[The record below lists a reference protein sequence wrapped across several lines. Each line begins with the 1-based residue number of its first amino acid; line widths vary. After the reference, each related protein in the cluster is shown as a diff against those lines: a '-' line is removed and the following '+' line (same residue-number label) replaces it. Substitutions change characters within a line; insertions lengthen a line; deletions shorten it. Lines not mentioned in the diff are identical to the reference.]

1 MDIVRP
7 QNIPRQAVPAKR
19 KKPYML
25 WVKIAI
31 GVVAAAVVVL
41 TVLWSRGSFDAQQI
55 DSSKYQVVY
64 MTNGQAYFGKLQ
76 NTRGDYLVVKGPYTT
91 QAASTD
97 DKTTDAQTTLIKV
110 SGQVYG
116 PEDSMALRADQV
128 AFWQN
133 LRNDSKVSQAIQA
146 KE

>member
-7 QNIPRQAVPAKR
+7 QNMPRQAVPIKR

-25 WVKIAI
+25 WIKITAGI
-31 GVVAAAVVVL
+31 IAVALIVFA
-41 TVLWSRGSFDAQQI
+41 VLWNRGTFDVQQI
-55 DSSKYQVVY
+55 DGTKYQVVY

-76 NTRGDYLVVKGPYTT
+76 NVKGDYLVIKTPYST
-91 QAASTD
+91 QSTD
-97 DKTTDAQTTLIKV
+97 GQDKTAEAQTTLIKI

-116 PEDSMALRADQV
+116 PEDSIALRADQV

-133 LRNDSKVSQAIQA
+133 LRNDSKVSQAIRA